1 MFVLYAVLF
10 ISHLL
15 FTPSPNCA
23 HMVLHS
29 AITMTYPTNFMSHKS
44 HETLHSSYNFSAYNE
59 FSYPYFV
66 LIKRRQVGPR
76 NGAIKL
82 CWLTLYINLQLFFFC
97 TLYNIFF
104 FFCHF
109 SHDFAQGLC
118 QSESYY
124 YLLILHLFTIANC
137 CFIAFFPSS
146 PFLSCPH
153 LTKITKYKNNL
164 WKSKPLLFYFSSE
177 RKLSDSVELRTL
189 VVVNSKISFKY
200 LSYSPAKWK
209 ALLRHRIRSIPSWVT
224 PFN

>member
-10 ISHLL
+10 ISRLL

-29 AITMTYPTNFMSHKS
+29 AITMTHPTNFMSHKS
-44 HETLHSSYNFSAYNE
+44 HKTLHSSYNFSAYNE

-104 FFCHF
+104 FFL
-109 SHDFAQGLC
+109 S
-118 QSESYY
+118 
-124 YLLILHLFTIANC
+124 
-137 CFIAFFPSS
+137 FFPWFCLGIMSIWILFLFAHS
-146 PFLSCPH
+146 PFIYHCKLLFHCF
-153 LTKITKYKNNL
+153 L
-164 WKSKPLLFYFSSE
+164 PLLPFSFMS
-177 RKLSDSVELRTL
+177 SSHQ
-189 VVVNSKISFKY
+189 NFQI
-200 LSYSPAKWK
+200 
-209 ALLRHRIRSIPSWVT
+209 
-224 PFN
+224 

>member
-10 ISHLL
+10 ISRLL

-104 FFCHF
+104 FFFVIFPMILLRDYVNLNHIIICSF
-109 SHDFAQGLC
+109 SI
-118 QSESYY
+118 
-124 YLLILHLFTIANC
+124 YLPLQTVFSLLSSPPPLFFHVLILPKFPNLRITCGSLNHYCFLF
-137 CFIAFFPSS
+137 
-146 PFLSCPH
+146 
-153 LTKITKYKNNL
+153 
-164 WKSKPLLFYFSSE
+164 
-177 RKLSDSVELRTL
+177 
-189 VVVNSKISFKY
+189 
-200 LSYSPAKWK
+200 
-209 ALLRHRIRSIPSWVT
+209 LLRGNCPIL
-224 PFN
+224 